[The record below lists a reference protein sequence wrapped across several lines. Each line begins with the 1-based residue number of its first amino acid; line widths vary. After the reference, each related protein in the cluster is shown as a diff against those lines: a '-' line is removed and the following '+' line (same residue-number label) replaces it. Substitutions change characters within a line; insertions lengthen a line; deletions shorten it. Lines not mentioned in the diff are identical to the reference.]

1 MENKLKYLYFI
12 LFIFVVTFKTSFAAR
27 EHKHFIFLVHG
38 IAGKPENFG
47 SLKEI
52 LEDQKSYLNINE
64 TLVVEKFKYNT
75 GDNQIDVNKIALL
88 LSSFVD
94 EKIRANGG
102 IRNEDKISFVVHSQ
116 GGLIATRMLLRS
128 AMQDVRYHPEYLNNY
143 FSMVTLGTPFW
154 GSKIAIAGSKVK
166 ALARMLGLDILNF
179 FGNTQLD
186 DLQVTSPAVD
196 ELRALLLEPYAQVLM
211 AKLQEQIHFVH
222 VAGMPEALKWL
233 RPFVTGKNQFEDDTA
248 VPLPSTQLDFSYYVE
263 NADHKN
269 KAMIYPEDFFE
280 TAFTR
285 EDNFYPVSAFHTAI
299 IKESVKVHGIAYFP
313 QKCLGY
319 KYTYCPHPALVP
331 VVETLFGLRK
341 SKEPRTDFTSFAF
354 DLRLRFKG
362 KLLSENEQKKL
373 KIKLKPL
380 LATTKIG
387 KPGELYKRVRR
398 WDSNGEYRL
407 YHTGF
412 IKQVDSQEGLV
423 EMRITLP
430 GYREKSV
437 QIPVK
442 KGRTTHLD
450 LTLLK

>member
-1 MENKLKYLYFI
+1 MKKLFFI
-12 LFIFVVTFKTSFAAR
+12 LCLNLFSLVSSFAASDSR
-27 EHKHFIFLVHG
+27 HFVFFVHG

-52 LEDQKSYLNINE
+52 LLEQKKYYSIDEDII
-64 TLVVEKFKYNT
+64 VEKFQYNS
-75 GDNQIDVNKIALL
+75 GDNQADVNKISLQ
-88 LSSFVD
+88 LSDFIIKKIQEYGGVD
-94 EKIRANGG
+94 EN
-102 IRNEDKISFVVHSQ
+102 DKISFVVHSQ
-116 GGLIATRMLLRS
+116 GGLITTRLLLRS
-128 AMQDVRYHPEYLNNY
+128 AMNDSRYHPMLLKNY
-143 FSMVTLGTPFW
+143 YSIVTLGTPFW

-166 ALARMLGLDILNF
+166 ALARMLGLDILTF
-179 FGNTQLD
+179 FGNAQLD
-186 DLQVTSPAVD
+186 DLQVMSPAVD
-196 ELRALLLEPYAQVLM
+196 ELRALLLEPFAQVLM
-211 AKLQEQIHFVH
+211 EKLQEQIHFVH

-263 NADHKN
+263 NAEHKN
-269 KAMIYPEDFFE
+269 KSIIHPEDFFE
-280 TAFTR
+280 TKFTR

-313 QKCLGY
+313 KKCLGFEY
-319 KYTYCPHPALVP
+319 VYCPHPALAP

-341 SKEPRTDFTSFAF
+341 TRTPRTDYTSFAF
-354 DLRLRFKG
+354 DLRLRFNG
-362 KLLSENEQKKL
+362 RLLSEKEQSKL
-373 KIKLKPL
+373 KIVLKPL

-398 WDSNGEYRL
+398 WDKNGEYRL

-412 IKQVDSQEGLV
+412 IKQIDSYEGLV
-423 EMRITLP
+423 QMRITLP
-430 GYREKSV
+430 GYSEKTI

-450 LTLLK
+450 LTLLKLP